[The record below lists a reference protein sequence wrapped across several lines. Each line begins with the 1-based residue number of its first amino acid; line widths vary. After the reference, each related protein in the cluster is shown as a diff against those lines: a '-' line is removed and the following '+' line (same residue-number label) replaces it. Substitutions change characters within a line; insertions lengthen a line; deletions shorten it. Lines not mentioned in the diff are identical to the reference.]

1 MDVQLQELIDKIK
14 AEGVQQ
20 AQAKSEQIIEEA
32 QSSAGSIVAE
42 AKKEA
47 ASIVEAAKA
56 EADRAAQAGRDALA
70 QAGRDLLLGLRRHL
84 EKLFAQVVEAE
95 VAEGLGGEVL
105 ERAILSVFDSMSAAE
120 PEHTELNLSETDAAR
135 LSSRLMAKLGEKVRS
150 GVTITPS
157 PRISAGFRV
166 SVENGT
172 AYYNFSPREI
182 AEVLAAFLNP
192 RLAEALDSA
201 VSEE

>member
-32 QSSAGSIVAE
+32 QSSAGSIVAD

-47 ASIVEAAKA
+47 AKIVEAAKEEA
-56 EADRAAQAGRDALA
+56 ERAVQAGKDALA
-70 QAGRDLLLGLRRHL
+70 QAGRDLLLGLRRQL
-84 EKLFAQVVEAE
+84 EKLFAQVVEAD
-95 VAEGLGGEVL
+95 VAEGLGADVL
-105 ERAILSVFDSMSAAE
+105 ERAIYSVFDTMSASQTENAE
-120 PEHTELNLSETDAAR
+120 LMLSETDAKLLADR
-135 LSSRLMAKLGEKVRS
+135 LKAKLGEKVRS
-150 GVTITPS
+150 GVTVTPS

-172 AYYNFSPREI
+172 AYYNFSPKEI
-182 AEVLAAFLNP
+182 AAVLAAFRNP

-201 VSEE
+201 ISEE